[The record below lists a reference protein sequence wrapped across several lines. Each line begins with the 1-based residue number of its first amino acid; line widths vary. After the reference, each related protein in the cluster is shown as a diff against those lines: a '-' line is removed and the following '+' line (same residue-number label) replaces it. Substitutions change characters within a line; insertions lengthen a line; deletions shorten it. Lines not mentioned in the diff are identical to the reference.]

1 MNAGIIAA
9 VPNAAMLSHA
19 VPVEVTKDVETTG
32 IVFSPV
38 CVSIRTKINSVQLNI
53 KQSTAV
59 AAIPPMA
66 RGTTNLQNTK
76 NLVAPSSN
84 AASSMS
90 FGMSSKK
97 LFISKTASGRF
108 INA

>member
-1 MNAGIIAA
+1 MKAGIIAA

-53 KQSTAV
+53 NQSTAV

-76 NLVAPSSN
+76 NLVAPSSK

-97 LFISKTASGRF
+97 LFMS
-108 INA
+108 